1 MRSARFIAS
10 LSAVTLAIF
19 GIVSPV
25 RAEVCG
31 GAVALRV
38 NDSGLRFVAEQAKPF
53 VPTSVALPAIRKTV
67 VDWPLTADDAVVDIA
82 ALEAAITL
90 HELTL
95 SSTTEGA
102 VRLYGRVDV
111 TTKGPVAVEYP
122 YAGFGHADCTAN
134 VQLHNLSLDV
144 GIKLETVNGKISATV
159 NQAKV
164 DLDNP
169 KSVIAL
175 EGCTLGD
182 ILTTVVDFV
191 RGHFMGVIQS
201 QVEKIAKEQ
210 IPAIVAEKLGDAL
223 ELTRELAG
231 FSFTGRLDAL
241 STDQNGLAVSLGVG
255 VELTAPPAACAAASP
270 APEPSCVGPQPV
282 LPASGPAMFGAAVTE
297 TLLNRG
303 LFRVWQSGLLCLDSD
318 ALGISMLSDGLAKLG
333 PMLGQPPSTKLG
345 FGLRLAKAPRLRMS
359 KNAGLELVVEGLA
372 VELRLTPAGA
382 ATQKVALTASLSIA
396 VTPWIDPTSNSVALD
411 LHHVGLESLAFQ
423 GAKASPLALDP
434 ARLSRFLAEVIVP
447 LLRSRLSQTQLSPS
461 LINVKGA
468 VVGLS
473 SFSVA
478 DGYLAVQLDAFMPKA
493 TGDSTAPDTLL
504 RQGPG
509 ALVAPQV
516 LSVQVEGRDNRTP
529 TALLRYQ
536 YRVNGGSWTA
546 PTYGGRL
553 EVVAEAGVSSIE
565 IAAVDEDGNIDST
578 PLNLPLMVDDAA
590 PSLTITSRPGSL
602 VTDTSATVSFSAV
615 DDRTSWPAM
624 TTTAQLLRVPDGGG
638 LPTVVSHVTVP
649 AGQRSVSFNALQ
661 SGVYKIRVIVA
672 DEAGN
677 VTSEDIGFAVE
688 LASGCSSL
696 PGTPGSL
703 PFVGLTLLL
712 LAAIR
717 SRFY

>member
-1 MRSARFIAS
+1 MVRTRHRQLA
-10 LSAVTLAIF
+10 AVALV
-19 GIVSPV
+19 IVGLTRPV

-53 VPTSVALPAIRKTV
+53 VPETVALPAIRKTV

-82 ALEAAITL
+82 ALNASITL

-102 VRLYGRVDV
+102 VRLYGRADV
-111 TTKGPVAVEYP
+111 TTKGAVAVEYP
-122 YAGFGHADCTAN
+122 YAGFGHADCSAN
-134 VQLHNLSLDV
+134 VQLRNLSLDV
-144 GIKLETVNGKISATV
+144 GIKLATVNGKVVATV
-159 NQAKV
+159 TQAKI

-169 KSVIAL
+169 NSVIAL

-182 ILTTVVDFV
+182 ILTTVLDFV

-210 IPAIVAEKLGDAL
+210 IPAIVAEKLGEAL

-241 STDQNGLAVSLGVG
+241 STDQNGLSVSLGVG

-270 APEPSCVGPQPV
+270 APEPSCAGPQPV
-282 LPASGPAMFGAAVTE
+282 LPTSGPAMFGVGVSEA
-297 TLLNRG
+297 LLNRG

-318 ALGISMLSDGLAKLG
+318 TLGVAMLTDGLAKLA
-333 PMLGQPPSTKLG
+333 PMLGQPPTTQLG
-345 FGLRLAKAPRLRMS
+345 FGLRLVKAPRLRMS
-359 KNAGLELVVEGLA
+359 KGFGLELVIEGLGL
-372 VELRLTPAGA
+372 ELRLTPAGA
-382 ATQKVALTASLSIA
+382 PTKKVALSASLSVS
-396 VTPWIDPTSNSVALD
+396 VTPWIDPTTNSIALD
-411 LHHVGLESLAFQ
+411 LHHVSLNALALEGAQGDAF
-423 GAKASPLALDP
+423 SLDP
-434 ARLSRFLAEVIVP
+434 ARLSRFLAEAIVP
-447 LLRSRLSQTQLSPS
+447 LLRTRLANTQLSPS
-461 LINVKGA
+461 LINVKGT

-473 SFSVA
+473 SFTVA
-478 DGYLAVQLDAFMPKA
+478 DGYLAVQLDAFSPKA
-493 TGDSTAPDTLL
+493 VGDTTPPDTLL

-516 LSVQVEGRDNRTP
+516 LSLLVEGRDNRTP
-529 TALLRYQ
+529 GALLRYQ

-546 PTYGGRL
+546 PSYGGRL

-565 IAAVDEDGNIDST
+565 IAAVDEDGNVDPT
-578 PLNLPLMVDDAA
+578 PLNLPLMVDEAP
-590 PSLTITSRPGSL
+590 PSLTITSRPDSL
-602 VTDTSATVSFSAV
+602 VTDARATVSFSAV
-615 DDRTSWPAM
+615 DDRTDWVAM

-638 LPTVVSHVTVP
+638 LPAVVSHVTVP
-649 AGQRSVSFNALQ
+649 AGQRSVSFDNLQ
-661 SGVYKIRVIVA
+661 TGVYKIRVIVA

-688 LASGCSSL
+688 LASGCSSI

-717 SRFY
+717 SRFQ